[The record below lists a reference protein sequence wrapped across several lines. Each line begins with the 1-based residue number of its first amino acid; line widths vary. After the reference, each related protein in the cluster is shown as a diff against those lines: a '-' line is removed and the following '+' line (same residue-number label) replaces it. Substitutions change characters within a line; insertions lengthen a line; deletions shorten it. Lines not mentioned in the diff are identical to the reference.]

1 MSEKTVLS
9 TKTIMDPSLEPYFIS
24 MDEYCYT
31 VKQKV
36 IPTYSENKKEY
47 FQDVGHYTDFGSVIK
62 KIIKLKTNSRSFS
75 SLKEYL
81 QEYKQIQESITKQF
95 NV

>member
-9 TKTIMDPSLEPYFIS
+9 AKTITDPTLEPYFIS

-36 IPTYSENKKEY
+36 IPTYSDNKKEY
-47 FQDVGHYTDFGSVIK
+47 VQDIGHYADLLGVIK
-62 KIIKLKTNSRSFS
+62 KIIKLKTNSKSFS

-95 NV
+95 DV

>member
-9 TKTIMDPSLEPYFIS
+9 AKTITDPALEPYFIS

-36 IPTYSENKKEY
+36 IPTYSDNKKEY
-47 FQDVGHYTDFGSVIK
+47 VQDIGHYADLVGVIK

-95 NV
+95 DV